1 MSNQQHFEN
10 ILKAALV
17 SKAEK
22 ISSSDAIF
30 ENIKNEIE
38 LNRSEKKI
46 MLKDKFLLLN
56 YKKSIVAALFS
67 TFIITGSVITL
78 SPSLRVSAAETLS
91 KFANG
96 YLSMK
101 SYIEAPSKEALKN
114 DLGFEAKIPSSL
126 PGGYKLIES
135 SISGH
140 VDGSLPEKMYD
151 KKEVGAIYTKDILS
165 KKGLTLSASNSDS
178 NSPIF
183 KNAQTVAINN
193 TTAYWAEYTT
203 LVLPHDT
210 LNKMSQ
216 EEKNKIDKDVIAG
229 KKVLITVGSKTG
241 KTLKEEEK
249 ITHSLKWAQD
259 GITYELTDTNN
270 ELSYEEIVKMAENI
284 INSK

>member
-1 MSNQQHFEN
+1 MSNQQQFED
-10 ILKAALV
+10 ILKATLV

-22 ISSSDAIF
+22 VSLSDAIF

-38 LNRSEKKI
+38 LNRSRKKI
-46 MLKDKFLLLN
+46 MLKDKFLLLD
-56 YKKSIVAALFS
+56 YKKSIAAALFS
-67 TFIITGSVITL
+67 TFIITGSVL
-78 SPSLRVSAAETLS
+78 AVSPSLRVSAAETLS

-101 SYIEAPSKEALKN
+101 SYIEAPSKEDLKN
-114 DLGFEAKIPSSL
+114 DLGYEAKIPASL
-126 PGGYKLIES
+126 PGGYKLIDC
-135 SISGH
+135 SIAGH
-140 VDGSLPEKMYD
+140 VDGSQTEKMYD
-151 KKEVGAIYTKDILS
+151 KKEAGAIYSKDMLS
-165 KKGLTLSASNSDS
+165 KKGLTLSASNSAS

-183 KNAQTVAINN
+183 KNAKTVTIGN

-216 EEKNKIDKDVIAG
+216 EEKDEIDKDVQDG
-229 KKVLITVGSKTG
+229 KKILITVGSKIG
-241 KTLKEEEK
+241 KTLKGEEK
-249 ITHSLKWAQD
+249 ITHSLKWVQD

-270 ELSYEEIVKMAENI
+270 ELSYEELTKMVESI